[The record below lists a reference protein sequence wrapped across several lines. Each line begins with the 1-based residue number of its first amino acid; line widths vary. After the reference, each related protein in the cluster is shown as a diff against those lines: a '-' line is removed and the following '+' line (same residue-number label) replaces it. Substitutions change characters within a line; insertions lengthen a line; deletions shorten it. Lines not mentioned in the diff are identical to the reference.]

1 MYRKILRVILLISPL
16 TLSVDHHAQ
25 LSPGVVEIYEYMLYP
40 GASVQ
45 DVVESAETNFFKGWV
60 AEKDIKV
67 TTFIW

>member
-25 LSPGVVEIYEYMLYP
+25 LSPGVVEIYECMLYP

-45 DVVESAETNFFKGWV
+45 DVVESAEIDFKGWV

>member
-1 MYRKILRVILLISPL
+1 MFRKILRVILLISPL

-25 LSPGVVEIYEYMLYP
+25 LSSGVVEIYECMLYP

-45 DVVESAETNFFKGWV
+45 DVVESAETDFKGWV

>member
-1 MYRKILRVILLISPL
+1 MYRKILMVILLISPL

-25 LSPGVVEIYEYMLYP
+25 LSPGVVEIYECMLYP

-45 DVVESAETNFFKGWV
+45 DVVESAETDFKGWV

>member
-25 LSPGVVEIYEYMLYP
+25 LSSGVVEIYECMLYP

-45 DVVESAETNFFKGWV
+45 DVVESAETDFKGWV

>member
-1 MYRKILRVILLISPL
+1 MFRKILMVILLISPL

-25 LSPGVVEIYEYMLYP
+25 LSSGVVEIYECMLYP

-45 DVVESAETNFFKGWV
+45 DVVESAETDFKGWV

>member
-1 MYRKILRVILLISPL
+1 MYRKILRVTLLISPL

-25 LSPGVVEIYEYMLYP
+25 LSPGVVEIYECMLYP

-45 DVVESAETNFFKGWV
+45 DVVKSAETDFKGWV

>member
-1 MYRKILRVILLISPL
+1 
-16 TLSVDHHAQ
+16 
-25 LSPGVVEIYEYMLYP
+25 MLYP

-45 DVVESAETNFFKGWV
+45 DVVESAETDFKGWV

>member
-1 MYRKILRVILLISPL
+1 MYRKILMVILLISPL

-25 LSPGVVEIYEYMLYP
+25 LSSGVVEIYECMLYP

-45 DVVESAETNFFKGWV
+45 DVVESAETDFKGWV

>member
-1 MYRKILRVILLISPL
+1 LFRKILRVILLISPL
-16 TLSVDHHAQ
+16 TLSVDYHAQ
-25 LSPGVVEIYEYMLYP
+25 LSSGVVEIYECMLYP

-45 DVVESAETNFFKGWV
+45 DVVESAETDFKGWV

>member
-1 MYRKILRVILLISPL
+1 MYRKILMVILLISPL

-25 LSPGVVEIYEYMLYP
+25 LSSGVVEICECMLYP

-45 DVVESAETNFFKGWV
+45 DVVESAETDFKGWV

>member
-1 MYRKILRVILLISPL
+1 MFRKILRVILLISPL

-25 LSPGVVEIYEYMLYP
+25 LSSGVVEIYECMLYP

-45 DVVESAETNFFKGWV
+45 DVVESAETDFKGWV

-67 TTFIW
+67 TTFI